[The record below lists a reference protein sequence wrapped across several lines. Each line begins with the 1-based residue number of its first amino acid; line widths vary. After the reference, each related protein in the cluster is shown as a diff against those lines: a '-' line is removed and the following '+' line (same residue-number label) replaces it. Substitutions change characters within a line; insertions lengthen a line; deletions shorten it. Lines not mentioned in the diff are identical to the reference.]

1 MTTDINELYQL
12 SRGTLTDSD
21 RSLLLHAF
29 TFSQKAHEGQLR
41 ASGEPYFNHVF
52 ATAKNLAVFGMSPIT
67 VAAGLLHDVIEDTDI
82 TEDILN
88 SEFGEHGEELVFLV
102 SGVTKLGKLRYQ
114 GRERHIE
121 SLRKFFIAVTQ
132 DMRIFAIKFAD
143 RLHNV
148 QTLEHIPKEKAKRIA
163 LETIEIYAPLA
174 YRLGMGKLVGQL
186 QDAAFPFAYPKES
199 EMVNELLKQKKVLNE
214 QYLEKV
220 WRNLKKVIAEQG
232 LTNVTTNQRVKG
244 RYSLWRKL
252 KKREMDIEKIYDIVA
267 LRIIVSE
274 VEDCYRL
281 LGIIHSIWRPL
292 PGRIKDYI
300 ALPKVNGYQSLHTTI
315 FTGDGGIAE
324 IQIRTKDMHE
334 FAEYGFAA
342 HSTYKNNHTK
352 SSTVDSHTLAWI
364 HDLKDLQ
371 EEEQDKDKLLKQ
383 LKTDFFEDRIFV
395 FTPKGDVVDL
405 PEDSS
410 VIDFAY
416 AIHSEIGNQAESAV
430 VNGKMSPLK
439 TKLSS
444 GDIVEIRTNK
454 KAHPTS
460 KWLSHTKTSIA
471 RKHIER
477 YEREHSLWSRLFDR
491 K

>member
-1 MTTDINELYQL
+1 MKTNTSFFLILFTYSKILEVSQIRYTLHTMTTDINELYQL

-132 DMRIFAIKFAD
+132 DMRIFAINFAA

-214 QYLEKV
+214 
-220 WRNLKKVIAEQG
+220 
-232 LTNVTTNQRVKG
+232 
-244 RYSLWRKL
+244 
-252 KKREMDIEKIYDIVA
+252 VA
-267 LRIIVSE
+267 
-274 VEDCYRL
+274 
-281 LGIIHSIWRPL
+281 
-292 PGRIKDYI
+292 K
-300 ALPKVNGYQSLHTTI
+300 
-315 FTGDGGIAE
+315 
-324 IQIRTKDMHE
+324 
-334 FAEYGFAA
+334 
-342 HSTYKNNHTK
+342 
-352 SSTVDSHTLAWI
+352 
-364 HDLKDLQ
+364 
-371 EEEQDKDKLLKQ
+371 
-383 LKTDFFEDRIFV
+383 
-395 FTPKGDVVDL
+395 
-405 PEDSS
+405 
-410 VIDFAY
+410 
-416 AIHSEIGNQAESAV
+416 
-430 VNGKMSPLK
+430 
-439 TKLSS
+439 
-444 GDIVEIRTNK
+444 
-454 KAHPTS
+454 
-460 KWLSHTKTSIA
+460 
-471 RKHIER
+471 
-477 YEREHSLWSRLFDR
+477 
-491 K
+491 